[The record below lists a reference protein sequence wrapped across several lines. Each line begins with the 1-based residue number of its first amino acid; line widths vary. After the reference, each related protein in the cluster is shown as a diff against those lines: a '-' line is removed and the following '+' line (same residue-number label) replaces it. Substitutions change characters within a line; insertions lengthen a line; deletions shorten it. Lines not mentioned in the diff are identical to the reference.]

1 MKSPYRPAVRKVSAA
16 GGFTL
21 IEIMV
26 VVVIIG
32 VISAMLIISF
42 NLAGS
47 DRELRTQAT
56 RLASIL
62 ELTLDEAT
70 LQGRD
75 FGLEVMRGGY
85 RFVEFDPLVGRWN
98 EVIGDDLLR
107 PRVLEDDMEF
117 ELTIEERRVTLTDD
131 AADLSVDEE
140 DEDEDEDEDVL
151 AYMRQR
157 DERNSVEEYQ
167 PHILILSSGDASP
180 FELKIVRNYDRAEL
194 TLVMLIDGELEIRA
208 ADYEAT

>member
-1 MKSPYRPAVRKVSAA
+1 MISPSRPAGRKISAA

-32 VISAMLIISF
+32 VVSAMLIISF
-42 NLAGS
+42 NLVGS

-62 ELTLDEAT
+62 ELTVDEAT

-75 FGLEVMRGGY
+75 YGLEIMRGGY
-85 RFVEFDPLVGRWN
+85 RFVEFDPFVGRWN

-107 PRVLEDDMEF
+107 PRVLEDDLEF
-117 ELTIEERRVTLTDD
+117 ELTIEERRITLEDN
-131 AADLSVDEE
+131 AADISVDEE
-140 DEDEDEDEDVL
+140 DEDEDEL
-151 AYMRQR
+151 AYLNRQ
-157 DERNSVEEYQ
+157 DERSSVEDYQ
-167 PHILILSSGDASP
+167 PHVLILSSGDASP
-180 FELKIVRNYDRAEL
+180 FELKIVRSYDQQEIS
-194 TLVMLIDGELEIRA
+194 LVMLIDGQLEIRTEE
-208 ADYEAT
+208 DEAT